1 VGGGVLRLVSV
12 AEVAAAS
19 ADEVG
24 PAWPTLPSGVTAWAQ
39 LMGDRLS
46 ADPASR
52 SADDTER
59 AIDDIASWL
68 RVQVVGRD
76 TVVVVEP
83 RLSTVRDTWTRG
95 ARRAGLSEVYL
106 ALAPNDLG
114 EIVTIDES
122 KDADLPPAAA
132 RAAASAPSPSRRRSG
147 RLRLWLADRTESVAR
162 RAVRSLQR

>member
-1 VGGGVLRLVSV
+1 VSGVLRLVSA
-12 AEVAAAS
+12 AEAAAAP

-24 PAWPTLPSGVTAWAQ
+24 RAWPTLPSGVTAWAQ
-39 LMGDRLS
+39 VMGDRLS
-46 ADPASR
+46 ADAASR

-59 AIDDIASWL
+59 AIADIASWL

-83 RLSTVRDTWTRG
+83 RLSTVCDIWTRG
-95 ARRAGLSEVYL
+95 ARRAGLRKVYL

-114 EIVTIDES
+114 EIVTIDEAE
-122 KDADLPPAAA
+122 DADLPPAAA
-132 RAAASAPSPSRRRSG
+132 RAAARAVRPLRGRTG

-162 RAVRSLQR
+162 RAVRSLQW